1 MLTSSDGFKL
11 MEAQVHDDN
20 NNNDKNDN
28 GFDDHAY
35 VGDDGIVD
43 ANAKGC
49 S

>member
-1 MLTSSDGFKL
+1 MMLTSSDGFKL

-20 NNNDKNDN
+20 NNDKNDN
-28 GFDDHAY
+28 GFDDYAG

-43 ANAKGC
+43 ANAKSC